1 MTRSLLLVSLAAGAL
16 TVPAPASSAATELA
30 IREITVRPAAPVV
43 GAGDSVRLVIDVVA
57 KGVRGRDGVTVTVEP
72 GSPPAGAERP
82 SPPGRPRVLAP
93 DENVTEGGA
102 DALPPA
108 QAVQEN
114 PARPGTADGTSNGVA
129 NGAADRGADGADAA
143 RPGEG
148 AGRPA
153 TEAGRPGGEAGG
165 PGVDAVRSGAEA
177 VRSAAETVRTAAGA
191 FRPQVVREEG
201 AEGRPGV
208 PVRLVW
214 RLAPSPM
221 RMSGGWQTWRFLP
234 DKELTRF
241 YPAGTWTIT
250 ATAKGAQGAS
260 VTAYETFQL
269 RRETRLSDVAVER
282 SRHAEGVRLHGSLKR
297 ADARGLTGLS
307 PFGGQRVELLWRQS
321 PSGEWAHAGY
331 VTTDAKGSFTH
342 TVRDRTGGFWRVRYA
357 GTGHYAPDQSK
368 IHEIAG

>member
-114 PARPGTADGTSNGVA
+114 PARPGTADGTSNGA
-129 NGAADRGADGADAA
+129 ADGAANSAADGADAA
-143 RPGEG
+143 RPG
-148 AGRPA
+148 
-153 TEAGRPGGEAGG
+153 GEAGG
-165 PGVDAVRSGAEA
+165 PGADAVRSGAEA